1 MDFLVAK
8 NKKSGNGV
16 ALGGKQMKKMMT
28 LAMTVLSALTL
39 TACGKESNSDVA
51 TNENG
56 KQVGILQLVQHGSL
70 DAAYEGFKEG
80 LAEGGYKEGENVTID
95 YQNAQNSQDNL
106 KSMSEKL
113 LKDKPDLLL
122 GIATPAAQSLAN
134 ETQDIPI
141 VVTAV
146 TDLADANLVQSNE
159 APGGNVTGTTD
170 MVPIEKQI
178 ALLLSVIDEPK
189 TIGIMY
195 NAGESNSKFQAEAA
209 KEALEKE
216 GIKVKEMTA
225 NTTND
230 VQQVTTSLAKDVDGI
245 YIPTDNTFA
254 SAAPLVGQV
263 AKETKTP
270 VVTGSVDQVNDG
282 ALCTFGIDYTSL
294 GKQTGLM
301 AAKILDGDAQ
311 PSDMPV
317 ESAEDLELVIN
328 EEMAKALDIDPET
341 IEEPK

>member
-1 MDFLVAK
+1 MDFLFLK
-8 NKKSGNGV
+8 II
-16 ALGGKQMKKMMT
+16 LGGKKMKMKKIVT
-28 LAMTVLSALTL
+28 TSFVALSVLALA
-39 TACGKESNSDVA
+39 ACGAPESASKDSDA
-51 TNENG
+51 
-56 KQVGILQLVQHGSL
+56 KKVGVLQIVQHGSL

-80 LAEGGYKEGENVTID
+80 LAEGGYKEGENLVID
-95 YQNAQNSQDNL
+95 YQNAQNNQDNL

-113 LKDKPDLLL
+113 VKDKSDLLL

-146 TDLADANLVQSNE
+146 TDLAEAKLVDSNE
-159 APGGNVTGTTD
+159 KPGRNVTGTTD
-170 MVPIEKQI
+170 MVPDISKQTD
-178 ALLLSVIDEPK
+178 LLLSIIDNPK

-195 NAGESNSKFQAEAA
+195 NAGEANSKIQANLA
-209 KEALEKE
+209 KEALEKA
-216 GIKVKEMTA
+216 GVKVKELTA

-254 SAAPLVGQV
+254 SAATVVGEV

-270 VVTGSVDQVNDG
+270 IVAASIEQVEAG
-282 ALCTFGIDYTSL
+282 GLATYGIDYESL

-301 AAKILDGDAQ
+301 AAKILDGDAT
-311 PSDMPV
+311 PSTMPV
-317 ESAEDLELVIN
+317 EFANELKLVVNEDMAE
-328 EEMAKALDIDPET
+328 ALGIDPASIKAPE
-341 IEEPK
+341 